1 MFVIVAAA
9 TTMPAKG
16 GVVHMRRV
24 TRNTA
29 RTLTP
34 MRTRALT
41 GSAHGPEKVVRCIFI
56 AMCAEVV
63 PVTPF
68 AESPIRLPILSWF
81 VTWATVGCCPTP
93 SITTIASTVASQK
106 PSAHCQS
113 FDDKLSGQ
121 RGYSYGEMQKG
132 ERDLGKTRYGGLSPR
147 KLENCGFHQSPGQTR
162 TKVYLDL

>member
-1 MFVIVAAA
+1 MFVIVPAA

-16 GVVHMRRV
+16 GVVHVHRI

-34 MRTRALT
+34 TCTRAFT
-41 GSAHGPEKVVRCIFI
+41 ASAHGPQKVVNCIFT
-56 AMCAEVV
+56 AMCAEMV

-68 AESPIRLPILSWF
+68 AESPILLLTLASF
-81 VTWATVGCCPTP
+81 VTGATVGCCPTP

-147 KLENCGFHQSPGQTR
+147 KLENGGFHQSPGQTR